1 MTLKTKHTKPDLIVT
16 LLMFFRARTNKKLQE
31 KADAAVRQAEMEK
44 RIILERTNKEVAA
57 VLDAVDDQR
66 MEAFDQGAAETTKK
80 MRLQSIKKDK
90 IIKTLQKDKMAVQA
104 DATVQM

>member
-1 MTLKTKHTKPDLIVT
+1 
-16 LLMFFRARTNKKLQE
+16 MFFRARKNKKLQE

-66 MEAFDQGAAETTKK
+66 MEAFDQGAAETAKK
-80 MRLQSIKKDK
+80 MRLQLNEKDK
-90 IIKTLQKDKMAVQA
+90 KIKTLQKDKMAVQA